1 MKNIVYDFT
10 NGIFVIIERS
20 IYSNWI
26 YHTVIYH
33 HRIAEILY
41 TTIVN
46 WFLICNIFNDYIV
59 FLYIVLN
66 ALGFWET
73 YGEVFIIGRV
83 EIFRSD
89 FSVIVRF
96 EPRKWLGRNWTKL
109 RGEWRLERKFLS
121 WKIGNVGGWKA
132 VTKSTCDGMWC
143 RKIKMI

>member
-10 NGIFVIIERS
+10 NSIFVIIERS

-73 YGEVFIIGRV
+73 LMEKSLLLVAWKYFDLIFQSSFDSNRGSGWEEIERNFEENDVWKGNFCRGKSEMSEVEKQSRSRHVTGCGV
-83 EIFRSD
+83 ER
-89 FSVIVRF
+89 
-96 EPRKWLGRNWTKL
+96 
-109 RGEWRLERKFLS
+109 
-121 WKIGNVGGWKA
+121 
-132 VTKSTCDGMWC
+132 
-143 RKIKMI
+143 